1 MSSTSDRLGGL
12 GVWVTRPEPQARD
25 SSRAIQRCGGRPCC
39 LPLVAIEPVEDEAA
53 VLAIKRV
60 ILDLDQYDA
69 ALFISS
75 NAARLGMQWIDSYW
89 PQLPQDLSAF
99 AIGPGTAEVLREFTW
114 PVYLPESGVT
124 SEDLLALPQL
134 QQVEGWRLALFRGE
148 GGREKLAAS
157 LRERGAEVDYVELYR
172 RRNLEHDPAEVAR
185 MLETERIEVIVVTS
199 AQILDGLVALSRYP
213 EPGERLRKLPLIVPS
228 ARVGEQA
235 REAAFEH
242 VINAGG
248 AGDETVI
255 QCLEQLAGVPAGGR
269 R

>member
-1 MSSTSDRLGGL
+1 MSAAGDRLGGL

-25 SSRAIQRCGGRPCC
+25 SVRAIERSGGRPCR
-39 LPLVAIEPVEDEAA
+39 LPLVAIEPLEDEAA

-60 ILDLDQYDA
+60 ILDLDQYDG

-75 NAARLGMQWIDSYW
+75 NAARLGMQWIDRYW
-89 PQLPQDLSAF
+89 PQLPQDLTAF

-134 QQVEGWRLALFRGE
+134 QQVEGRRLALFRGE

-172 RRNLEHDPAEVAR
+172 RRSLEHDPAEVAR
-185 MLETERIEVIVVTS
+185 MLETERVDVIVVTS
-199 AQILDGLVALSRYP
+199 AQILEGLVAFRRYP
-213 EPGERLRKLPLIVPS
+213 QLAAWLRDLPLIVPS
-228 ARVGEQA
+228 PRVGEQA
-235 REAAFEH
+235 RKAGFEH

-255 QCLEQLAGVPAGGR
+255 QCLEQLAGAPAGDR
-269 R
+269 P